1 MDTEGAVHPAPGR
14 PAQCPDCG
22 APMVERAYGDICPR
36 CDDVLAPFTE
46 APGRVVSAADIFG
59 PRARGEVRVA

>member
-1 MDTEGAVHPAPGR
+1 MDTARAVHPAPGR

-36 CDDVLAPFTE
+36 CDDVLEPCRETS
-46 APGRVVSAADIFG
+46 GRAVATADIFG
-59 PRARGEVRVA
+59 RPVEVAT